1 MGVVRLGQMFLDF
14 TRQVRWQSA
23 VDLRVVGASLGG
35 GFLRLHRHRSL
46 AAIDQGDLCRPL
58 FAGTAEL
65 GAHAAQ
71 QLQLE
76 LVDHQLEQRHL
87 AVARFDDAQ
96 QLFDG
101 VRGLMG
107 RRHGLIVPQS
117 SSRRRSD

>member
-1 MGVVRLGQMFLDF
+1 MTAIEKVSVPQARTFLDF

-35 GFLRLHRHRSL
+35 GCLRLHRHRSL

-76 LVDHQLEQRHL
+76 LVDHQLEQHHL
-87 AVARFDDAQ
+87 AVACLDHTQ
-96 QLFDG
+96 QALDG
-101 VRGLMG
+101 MGLGG
-107 RRHGLIVPQS
+107 RCRHSCYCAG
-117 SSRRRSD
+117 